1 MIAHLN
7 GILFKKT
14 TQSIII
20 DVGGVGYEVSVP
32 LSTFYSLP
40 ETDEKVSL
48 QIHTHVKDDS
58 LTLFG
63 FNTSLEKTLF
73 LMLVS
78 VSGIGPKLSI
88 NILSGM
94 GPQDLLEAIA
104 HGDAI
109 RLQAI
114 PGIGKKTAERIAL
127 ELKDRASKALVE
139 MDSSPMPIP
148 QGEDRRTMDDALSA
162 LMNLGYP
169 PKSATMAIERA
180 KSRVKEMTLED
191 LIREALRILS

>member
-1 MIAHLN
+1 MIAHLK

-20 DVGGVGYEVSVP
+20 NVGGVGYEVSVP

-40 ETDEKVSL
+40 ETDESVSL

-63 FNTSLEKTLF
+63 FKTSLEKALF

-78 VSGIGPKLSI
+78 VSGIGPKLSV
-88 NILSGM
+88 NILSGI

-104 HGDAI
+104 NGDAI

-114 PGIGKKTAERIAL
+114 PGIGKKTADRIAL
-127 ELKDRASKALVE
+127 ELKDRASKALGE
-139 MDSSPMPIP
+139 MDISPVHPSR
-148 QGEDRRTMDDALSA
+148 GEDRVTMDDALSA
-162 LMNLGYP
+162 LVNLGYS
-169 PKSATMAIERA
+169 PKSAKMAIERA
-180 KSRVKEMTLED
+180 KSLVKDVTLED

>member
-1 MIAHLN
+1 MIAHLK

-20 DVGGVGYEVSVP
+20 DVGGVGYEVYVP

-40 ETDEKVSL
+40 ETDESVSL

-63 FNTSLEKTLF
+63 FNTSLEKALF

-78 VSGIGPKLSI
+78 VSGIGPKLSV

-104 HGDAI
+104 HGDAM

-127 ELKDRASKALVE
+127 ELKDRASKALEE
-139 MDSSPMPIP
+139 MDISPMPIP
-148 QGEDRRTMDDALSA
+148 RGEERVAIDDALSA
-162 LMNLGYP
+162 LMNLGYS
-169 PKSATMAIERA
+169 PKSAKMAIEKA
-180 KSRVKEMTLED
+180 KSRIKEISLEG
-191 LIREALRILS
+191 LIRDALRILS

>member
-1 MIAHLN
+1 MIAHLK
-7 GILFKKT
+7 GVLFKKT

-40 ETDEKVSL
+40 ETDESVSL
-48 QIHTHVKDDS
+48 RIHTHVKDDS

-63 FNTSLEKTLF
+63 FNTSLEKALF

-78 VSGIGPKLSI
+78 VSGIGPKLSV

-104 HGDAI
+104 HGDAM

-114 PGIGKKTAERIAL
+114 PGIGKKTSERIAL
-127 ELKDRASKALVE
+127 ELKDRAFKALGE
-139 MDSSPMPIP
+139 MDISPMPIAK
-148 QGEDRRTMDDALSA
+148 GEDRLTMDDALSA
-162 LMNLGYP
+162 LMNLGYS
-169 PKSATMAIERA
+169 PKSAKMAMERA
-180 KSRVKEMTLED
+180 KSLVKEMTLED

>member
-1 MIAHLN
+1 MIAHLK
-7 GILFKKT
+7 GVLFRKT

-40 ETDEKVSL
+40 ETDENVSL
-48 QIHTHVKDDS
+48 KIHTHVKDDA

-63 FNTSLEKTLF
+63 FNTSLEKALF

-78 VSGIGPKLSI
+78 VSGIGPKLSV

-127 ELKDRASKALVE
+127 ELKDRASKALGE
-139 MDSSPMPIP
+139 MDISPIP
-148 QGEDRRTMDDALSA
+148 VSRAKDRVIIEDTLSA
-162 LMNLGYP
+162 LMNLGYS
-169 PKSATMAIERA
+169 PKSARLAIEKA
-180 KSRVKEMTLED
+180 KSRVKEMALED
-191 LIREALRILS
+191 LIRESLRILS

>member
-1 MIAHLN
+1 MIAHLK

-40 ETDEKVSL
+40 EADESVSL

-63 FNTSLEKTLF
+63 FNTSLEKALF

-127 ELKDRASKALVE
+127 ELKDRASKALGE
-139 MDSSPMPIP
+139 MDISPMPVFR
-148 QGEDRRTMDDALSA
+148 GKDRIIIEDALSA
-162 LMNLGYP
+162 LMNLGYS
-169 PKSATMAIERA
+169 PKSAKMAIERA

>member
-1 MIAHLN
+1 MIAHLK

-20 DVGGVGYEVSVP
+20 DVGGVGYEVYVP

-40 ETDEKVSL
+40 ETDESVSL

-63 FNTSLEKTLF
+63 FNTSLEKALF

-78 VSGIGPKLSI
+78 VSGIGPKLSV

-104 HGDAI
+104 HGDAM

-127 ELKDRASKALVE
+127 ELKDRASKALEE
-139 MDSSPMPIP
+139 MDISPMPIP
-148 QGEDRRTMDDALSA
+148 RGEERVAIDDALSA
-162 LMNLGYP
+162 LMNLGYS
-169 PKSATMAIERA
+169 PKSAKMAIEKA
-180 KSRVKEMTLED
+180 KSRIKEISLED
-191 LIREALRILS
+191 LIRDALRILS

>member
-1 MIAHLN
+1 MIAHLK

-40 ETDEKVSL
+40 ETDESVSL
-48 QIHTHVKDDS
+48 RIHTHVKDDA

-63 FNTSLEKTLF
+63 FNTGLEKALF

-78 VSGIGPKLSI
+78 VSGIGPKLSV

-104 HGDAI
+104 HGDAM

-114 PGIGKKTAERIAL
+114 PGIGKKTSERIAL
-127 ELKDRASKALVE
+127 ELKDRAFKALGE
-139 MDSSPMPIP
+139 MDISPMPIAK
-148 QGEDRRTMDDALSA
+148 GEDRLTMDDALSA
-162 LMNLGYP
+162 LMNLGYS
-169 PKSATMAIERA
+169 PKSAKMAMERA
-180 KSRVKEMTLED
+180 KSRVKDMTLED

>member
-1 MIAHLN
+1 MIAHLK
-7 GILFKKT
+7 GVLFRKT

-20 DVGGVGYEVSVP
+20 DVRGVGYEVSVP

-40 ETDEKVSL
+40 EIDENVSL
-48 QIHTHVKDDS
+48 KIHTHVKDDS

-78 VSGIGPKLSI
+78 VSGIGPKLSV

-127 ELKDRASKALVE
+127 ELKDRASKALGE
-139 MDSSPMPIP
+139 MDISPMPVSRVKDRVII
-148 QGEDRRTMDDALSA
+148 EDTLSA
-162 LMNLGYP
+162 LMNLGYS
-169 PKSATMAIERA
+169 PKSAKLAIEKA
-180 KSRVKEMTLED
+180 KSRVKEMALED
-191 LIREALRILS
+191 LIRESLRILS

>member
-1 MIAHLN
+1 MIAHLK

-40 ETDEKVSL
+40 ETDESVSL
-48 QIHTHVKDDS
+48 RIHTHVKDDS

-78 VSGIGPKLSI
+78 VSGIGPKLSV

-104 HGDAI
+104 HGDAM

-114 PGIGKKTAERIAL
+114 PGIGKKTSERIAL
-127 ELKDRASKALVE
+127 ELKDRAFKALGE
-139 MDSSPMPIP
+139 MDISPMPIAK
-148 QGEDRRTMDDALSA
+148 GEDRLTMDDALSA
-162 LMNLGYP
+162 LMNLGYS
-169 PKSATMAIERA
+169 PKSAKMAMERA
-180 KSRVKEMTLED
+180 KSRVKDMTLED

>member
-1 MIAHLN
+1 MIAHLK

-40 ETDEKVSL
+40 ETDESVSL

-63 FNTSLEKTLF
+63 FNTSLEKALF

-78 VSGIGPKLSI
+78 VSGIGPKLSV

-104 HGDAI
+104 HGDAM

-127 ELKDRASKALVE
+127 ELKDRASKALGE
-139 MDSSPMPIP
+139 MDISPMPIP
-148 QGEDRRTMDDALSA
+148 RGEDRLTIDDALSA
-162 LMNLGYP
+162 LMNLGYS
-169 PKSATMAIERA
+169 PKSAKMAIERA